1 MSPLLRL
8 LSGVTGVLACVL
20 LPLALA
26 AVWTAGVVSDTDR
39 YVETVAPVSG
49 DEQVRDAVEERV
61 VKETVGKVDLGTAAS
76 RLDAGLADLGVSEDL
91 RSWLGPAA
99 SDLEEKG
106 ATFVAGVVRK
116 VMEQPA
122 FAAAWDAANREAHTE
137 LIRSLESG
145 ESDDDGVVITLAPI
159 VDAVVSEL
167 TGEGVTVSGAPLST
181 VSFTIMEPQ
190 DVERASRAYRVLDT
204 LRVVLP
210 VAWVVCL
217 AIALLAARN
226 RPAALRRLGLG
237 SALGALVLLGALWVG
252 QRHLVSSVP
261 EIDSAVTDAVSQV
274 LLSDL
279 RWAAWIAVA
288 VSLGAFVVGVLLGG
302 VRSLRRS

>member
-1 MSPLLRL
+1 MTPLLRL

-20 LPLALA
+20 LPLTLA
-26 AVWTAGVVSDTDR
+26 AVWTAGVLSDTDR

-61 VKETVGKVDLGTAAS
+61 VKETVGKVDLSAAAS
-76 RLDAGLADLGVSEDL
+76 RLDSGLADLGVSEEL

-145 ESDDDGVVITLAPI
+145 RATTTAWSSPSRRSWTRWSPSSPAR
-159 VDAVVSEL
+159 ASRWRA
-167 TGEGVTVSGAPLST
+167 APLDS
-181 VSFTIMEPQ
+181 VSFTLMEPQ

-204 LRVVLP
+204 LATVLP

-217 AIALLAARN
+217 VLALLAARN
-226 RPAALRRLGLG
+226 RAAALRRLGLG
-237 SALGALVLLGALWVG
+237 SAAGSLGLLGALWVG
-252 QRHLVSSVP
+252 QRHLVDSVP

-274 LLSDL
+274 VLSDL
-279 RWAAWIAVA
+279 RWAAWIAVG
-288 VSLGAFVVGVLLGG
+288 VSLAVFVAGVLLGG

>member
-1 MSPLLRL
+1 MTPLLRL

-20 LPLALA
+20 LPLTLA
-26 AVWTAGVVSDTDR
+26 AVWTAGVLSDTDR

-61 VKETVGKVDLGTAAS
+61 VKETVGKVDLSAAAS
-76 RLDAGLADLGVSEDL
+76 RLDSGLADLGVSEEL

-167 TGEGVTVSGAPLST
+167 TGAGVTVARGPLDS
-181 VSFTIMEPQ
+181 VSFTLMEPQ

-204 LRVVLP
+204 LATVLP

-217 AIALLAARN
+217 VLALLAARN
-226 RPAALRRLGLG
+226 RAAALRRLGLG
-237 SALGALVLLGALWVG
+237 SAAGSLGLLGALWVG
-252 QRHLVSSVP
+252 QRHLVDSVP

-274 LLSDL
+274 VLSDL
-279 RWAAWIAVA
+279 RWAAWIAVG
-288 VSLGAFVVGVLLGG
+288 VSLAVFVAGVLLGG